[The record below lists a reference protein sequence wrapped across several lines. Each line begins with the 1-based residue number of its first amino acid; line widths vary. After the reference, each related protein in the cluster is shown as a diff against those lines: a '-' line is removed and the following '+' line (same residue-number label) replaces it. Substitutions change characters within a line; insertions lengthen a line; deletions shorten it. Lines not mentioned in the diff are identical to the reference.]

1 MMTQISNQEKFQ
13 TDLGKSL
20 SSFDKSVRAEFQHF
34 IDNIE
39 QDITEHLRRV
49 QNAGMSEL
57 SVFQPFNPQVIIL
70 RNGQR
75 ISFQEWQKQNGLK
88 DDRFSRYFSFSDRK
102 LNRRDFQLSE
112 LLFPIVDEFRKR
124 VKKPVRINSAYRS
137 QEEQDDLRKRGFRA
151 AKYSPHVQ
159 GMALDIDTVSKA
171 ETYAH
176 VRILEQ
182 ISKELDIK
190 IRIGF
195 RKYLKDGNTFIHFDV
210 CPEYFAQGKPF
221 HHLKHSEAWE
231 RQARW

>member
-1 MMTQISNQEKFQ
+1 MTQISNQEKIRA
-13 TDLGKSL
+13 DLEKNL
-20 SSFDKSVRAEFQHF
+20 SSFETTIYADIQHLKDNVEQSIAEYLHG
-34 IDNIE
+34 
-39 QDITEHLRRV
+39 V
-49 QNAGMSEL
+49 QNAGVSEL
-57 SVFQPFNPQVIIL
+57 TAYQPFVPQAIIL
-70 RNGQR
+70 KNGQR
-75 ISFQEWQKQNGLK
+75 ISFREWQKQNGLK
-88 DDRFSRYFSFSDRK
+88 DDRFSKYFSFLDRK

-124 VKKPVRINSAYRS
+124 VKKPVRINSGYRS
-137 QEEQDDLRKRGFRA
+137 QEEQDDLRKRGHRA
-151 AKYSPHVQ
+151 AKFSPHVQ
-159 GMALDIDTVSKA
+159 GMALDIDTISKT
-171 ETYAH
+171 ETYTH